1 MAKNRKMAVTTV
13 GGSSIL
19 TIFAVLCF
27 IVFALLSLSTAKAD
41 SVLAERSV
49 EAVSRY
55 YEADTQ
61 AEEILARLRSGEIP
75 DGVTDEGGGKFSYSC
90 PIDENQK
97 LQVLVKLSGGDFKI
111 LRWQKEYSGEW
122 KTDDSMK
129 VWGGG
134 TEITE

>member
-1 MAKNRKMAVTTV
+1 MSKKTKMSITTV

-41 SVLAERSV
+41 SDLAERSV
-49 EAVSRY
+49 YAVSEY
-55 YEADTQ
+55 YEAD
-61 AEEILARLRSGEIP
+61 AEAENILAELRKGEIP
-75 DGVTDEGGGKFSYSC
+75 EGVIDEGGGRFSYSC
-90 PIDENQK
+90 PIDDNQN
-97 LQVLVKLSGGDFKI
+97 LQVTVQLSGNNFKI
-111 LRWQKEYSGEW
+111 LRWQKEYTGEW
-122 KTDDSMK
+122 KTDDTME

>member
-1 MAKNRKMAVTTV
+1 MGKNRKISFTTV

-27 IVFALLSLSTAKAD
+27 IIFALLSLSTAKAD
-41 SVLAERSV
+41 SGLADRSV
-49 EAVSRY
+49 EAVTRY

-61 AEEILARLRSGEIP
+61 AEIMLARLRRGELP
-75 DGVTDEGGGKFSYSC
+75 EEVLDEGGGKFSYSC
-90 PIDENQK
+90 PIDKNQELK
-97 LQVLVKLSGGDFKI
+97 VTVQLSGHDFKV
-111 LRWQKEYSGEW
+111 LRWQKEYAGAWE
-122 KTDDSMK
+122 TDDTLK